1 MTARSTVLGALSS
14 CLLLCCC
21 GKPPPPSV
29 FPSADDALARMR
41 ATNACVNGVQGT
53 AKVDTLSP
61 RGRIRGDVY
70 IVAVNADRVRFDVVS
85 PFGATIYTLTSDGER
100 FQMLDL
106 KEKQF
111 LYGPAS
117 PCNLARM
124 TQVPVPGHALV
135 SLLRGEAPVL
145 VHAKNDATI
154 AWDSKGFYTLSIKST
169 RDAVEEI
176 HMEVHPD
183 DWERSWSEQRVR
195 VTNVRVAQRGVDLYQ
210 VELSNHEPAKTS
222 EPRVDPEGI
231 DETVQPIGGVC
242 DAELPRSIR
251 MRVPNTDEDV
261 IFQYKEGKWN
271 PPIIGGT
278 FSQPVPGGVRR
289 VFVDCDKSSGR

>member
-1 MTARSTVLGALSS
+1 MSSRANVLGGISS
-14 CLLLCCC
+14 SLLLCCC
-21 GKPPPPSV
+21 GKAAPPSV

-41 ATNACVNGVQGT
+41 ASQMCVNGVQGT

-70 IVAVNADRVRFDVVS
+70 ITAVNPDRVRFDVVS

-100 FQMLDL
+100 FQMLDV

-111 LYGPAS
+111 LHGPAS

-135 SLLRGEAPVL
+135 SILRGEAPVL
-145 VHAKNDATI
+145 VHPKTDASI
-154 AWDSKGFYTLSIKST
+154 EWNSKGFYSLAIKSKH
-169 RDAVEEI
+169 DASEEI
-176 HMEVHPD
+176 HLEVHPD
-183 DWERSWSEQRVR
+183 DWERKWTEQRVR
-195 VTNVRVAQRGVDLYQ
+195 VTNVRVAQRGIDLYQ
-210 VELSNHEPAKTS
+210 VELSNHEPMKTAG
-222 EPRVDPEGI
+222 PRVDPDGI
-231 DETVQPIGGVC
+231 DEPIPPIGGAC
-242 DAELPRSIR
+242 DAELPTSIR

-271 PPIIGGT
+271 PPIIGGAFT
-278 FSQPVPGGVRR
+278 QPVPGGVRK
-289 VFVDCDKSSGR
+289 VFVDCDKAGQP

>member
-1 MTARSTVLGALSS
+1 MISRANVLGAISSGFLLS
-14 CLLLCCC
+14 CC
-21 GKPPPPSV
+21 GTAPPRSV

-70 IVAVNADRVRFDVVS
+70 ITAVNPDRVRFDVVS
-85 PFGATIYTLTSDGER
+85 PFGATVFTLTSDGER
-100 FQMLDL
+100 FQLLDL

-111 LYGPAS
+111 LFGPAS
-117 PCNLARM
+117 ACNLARM

-145 VHAKNDATI
+145 VHQKSDATI
-154 AWDSKGFYTLSIKST
+154 DWDSDGFYRLGIKST

-176 HMEVHPD
+176 RLEVHPK
-183 DWERSWSEQRVR
+183 DWELPWSEQRVR
-195 VTNVRVAQRGVDLYQ
+195 VTNVRVAQRGIDLYQ
-210 VELSNHEPAKTS
+210 VELANHEPMKTS

-231 DETVQPIGGVC
+231 DEPVPPIGGAC
-242 DAELPRSIR
+242 NAELPQSIR

-271 PPIIGGT
+271 PPIIAGT
-278 FSQPVPGGVRR
+278 FTQPVPGGVRKA
-289 VFVDCDKSSGR
+289 FVDCEKPGQK